1 MNLEAGI
8 WKCVDGVWTVHKRYK
23 SVDWGEINWNQEGQT
38 GCPYCI
44 QELGGDTSQDNFTVY
59 GLSEEGLANGG
70 HCWSC
75 DTTIVSAE
83 KAIEDLENKSSTDGK
98 VTSNSLTKKSVKDFN
113 GIKEESKVSFAS
125 SKVSKDQQKLNDKRL
140 TEEQIAKIHS
150 ETSDTLKI
158 GYRGLDKEVCSELG
172 VRWSYCSSTG
182 KVSEMLVPAYVVED
196 GEPVITGYKVRKI
209 RDNQGN
215 PTKDFYMKGYVGRNN
230 ILFGESKAIADTLII
245 CEGEI
250 DLISVKQMLAPLE
263 AKYKRNIN
271 IVSSMLGASSTVE
284 ALKNSIDFV
293 NKHKKIVLCLDSDDA
308 GKEATKKCLDFLP
321 KDKLFT
327 ANLRYKDPNDYLKNK
342 DTESLAQDVYWNCS
356 PAEDDCIKGSGILL
370 EAMVEAANEGGVEL
384 PFFMSDLKPYLPY
397 FPYDSITLICGSTSI
412 GKTTLL
418 REIILNT
425 VMTSKEMVA
434 VISMEASEQKFA
446 QNLGSRILGT
456 HLNKLSAEEQ
466 KRVITEN
473 QDKLTDVLYNEDGS
487 SRFLFHDGDFE
498 DINEA
503 IKVINRM
510 VKVKNVRCLI
520 LDPIQNLIGSLS
532 NEDQRAFMLFC
543 EKLKKSHNVLFLFGT
558 HFRKVNQM
566 NKSGSDGAVLK
577 EDDVEG
583 SGSITKSAST
593 IIILSRNKNS
603 ECRIEK
609 NTTYISLPKNRE
621 FSDTGELLAKAYYR
635 ASCSR
640 LYPFSFAEQHN
651 FFQDDKFGDIIPE
664 DMGWGVGDDFNMDE
678 MVDNSD
684 VGKFVE
690 EVVSEED
697 EESLPF

>member
-1 MNLEAGI
+1 MI
-8 WKCVDGVWTVHKRYK
+8 WSEVDGVWRVTKRFRG
-23 SVDWGEINWNQEGQT
+23 VDWSEIDFSYEHKTQCPVCAEAGLDESANNLHIYGEDEN
-38 GCPYCI
+38 
-44 QELGGDTSQDNFTVY
+44 
-59 GLSEEGLANGG
+59 GLPRGAFCFADG
-70 HCWSC
+70 
-75 DTTIVSAE
+75 TTIVSVD
-83 KAIEDLENKSSTDGK
+83 KAIEDEQNKSSTDGK
-98 VTSNSLTKKSVKDFN
+98 IQSNSLTKKSN
-113 GIKEESKVSFAS
+113 IKEESKVSFAS
-125 SKVSKDQQKLNDKRL
+125 GKMSRDEQKLREKRL
-140 TEEQIAKIHS
+140 TQEQIDKVHS
-150 ETSDTLKI
+150 ETSAELLV
-158 GYRGLDKEVCSELG
+158 GYRGLDKEVCAELG
-172 VRWSYCSSTG
+172 VRWSYCPTSG

-196 GEPVITGYKVRKI
+196 GEPVLTGYKVRKV
-209 RDNQGN
+209 RDRDGK
-215 PTKDFYMKGYVGRNN
+215 PAKDFYMKGYVGRSN
-230 ILFGESKAIADTLII
+230 ILFGEGKAIADTLII

-271 IVSSMLGASSTVE
+271 VVSSMLGASSTVD

-293 NKHKKIVLCLDSDDA
+293 NKHKKIILCLDSDDA

-342 DTESLAQDVYWNCS
+342 DPELIQQDVYWNCS
-356 PAEDDCIKGSGILL
+356 PAEEDCIKGSGILL
-370 EAMVEAANEGGVEL
+370 EAMVQAADEGGVEL
-384 PFFMSDLKPYLPY
+384 PFFMNDLKPYLPY

-446 QNLGSRILGT
+446 QNLGSRILGV

-466 KRVITEN
+466 KQIILDN
-473 QDKLTDVLYNEDGS
+473 QDKLAEVLYKEDGS

-498 DINEA
+498 DVNEA

-510 VKVKNVRCLI
+510 VKVKNVRCVI

-558 HFRKVNQM
+558 HFRKVSQM

-640 LYPFSFAEQHN
+640 LYPFSYAEQHN
-651 FFQDDKFGDIIPE
+651 FFQDDKFGDVIP
-664 DMGWGVGDDFNMDE
+664 DDIGWGVGDDFNMDE

-684 VGKFVE
+684 IGKFVE
-690 EVVSEED
+690 EVFNEED

>member
-1 MNLEAGI
+1 M
-8 WKCVDGVWTVHKRYK
+8 D
-23 SVDWGEINWNQEGQT
+23 
-38 GCPYCI
+38 
-44 QELGGDTSQDNFTVY
+44 
-59 GLSEEGLANGG
+59 
-70 HCWSC
+70 
-75 DTTIVSAE
+75 
-83 KAIEDLENKSSTDGK
+83 
-98 VTSNSLTKKSVKDFN
+98 KD
-113 GIKEESKVSFAS
+113 
-125 SKVSKDQQKLNDKRL
+125 
-140 TEEQIAKIHS
+140 
-150 ETSDTLKI
+150 
-158 GYRGLDKEVCSELG
+158 VCFELG
-172 VRWSYCSSTG
+172 VRWSYCPSSG
-182 KVSEMLVPAYVVED
+182 KVTEILVPAYVVED
-196 GEPVITGYKVRKI
+196 GEQVLTGYKVRKV
-209 RDNQGN
+209 RDRDGK
-215 PTKDFYMKGYVGRNN
+215 PTKDFYMKGYVGKNN
-230 ILFGESKAIADTLII
+230 ILFGETKAIADTLII

-271 IVSSMLGASSTVE
+271 VVSSMLGASSTVD

-293 NKHKKIVLCLDSDDA
+293 NKHKKIILCLDSDDA
-308 GKEATKKCLDFLP
+308 GKEATNKCLDFLP

-327 ANLRYKDPNDYLKNK
+327 ANLRYKDPNEYLKNK
-342 DTESLAQDVYWNCS
+342 DTESLSSDVYWNCS
-356 PAEDDCIKGSGILL
+356 PAEEDCIKGSGILL
-370 EAMVEAANEGGVEL
+370 EAMVEAADEGGVEL

-397 FPYDSITLICGSTSI
+397 FPYDSITLVCGSTSI

-446 QNLGSRILGT
+446 QNLGSRILGV

-466 KRVITEN
+466 KQVILDN
-473 QDKLTDVLYNEDGS
+473 QDKLTEVLYNEDGS

-498 DINEA
+498 DVNEA
-503 IKVINRM
+503 IRVINRM
-510 VKVKNVRCLI
+510 VKVKNVRCII

-558 HFRKVNQM
+558 HFRKVSQM

-603 ECRIEK
+603 DCRIEK

-651 FFQDDKFGDIIPE
+651 FFQDDKFGDIIH
-664 DMGWGVGDDFNMDE
+664 DDIGWGVGDDFSMDDI
-678 MVDNSD
+678 VDNSEI
-684 VGKFVE
+684 GKVIE
-690 EVVSEED
+690 EVINEKDED
-697 EESLPF
+697 LLPF

>member
-1 MNLEAGI
+1 MMWSNVNGEWKVLKMYKGVSWENIDFSYEHKTACPVCRSQGNDESGDNLHIFGEDENGLPRGAF
-8 WKCVDGVWTVHKRYK
+8 CFSDG
-23 SVDWGEINWNQEGQT
+23 
-38 GCPYCI
+38 
-44 QELGGDTSQDNFTVY
+44 
-59 GLSEEGLANGG
+59 
-70 HCWSC
+70 
-75 DTTIVSAE
+75 TTIISVAV
-83 KAIEDLENKSSTDGK
+83 ALEDEQNKSSLSGK
-98 VTSNSLTKKSVKDFN
+98 VISSML
-113 GIKEESKVSFAS
+113 S
-125 SKVSKDQQKLNDKRL
+125 SKRNKDESSNIKQENSVAFGTNSAFSTNSGKLSRDQQKLAEKRL
-140 TEEQIAKIHS
+140 TQEQIDRIHS
-150 ETSDTLKI
+150 ETSDELKVNF
-158 GYRGLDKEVCSELG
+158 RGLDKDVCKELN
-172 VRWSYCSSTG
+172 VRWSYCPASG

-196 GEPVITGYKVRKI
+196 GEPVLTGYKVRKV
-209 RDNQGN
+209 RDRDGK

-230 ILFGESKAIADTLII
+230 ILFGEGKAIADTLII

-271 IVSSMLGASSTVE
+271 VVSSMLGASSTVD

-293 NKHKKIVLCLDSDDA
+293 NKHKKIILCLDSDDA

-342 DTESLAQDVYWNCS
+342 SEEFLATDVYWNCS
-356 PAEDDCIKGSGILL
+356 PAEEDSIKGSGILL
-370 EAMVEAANEGGVEL
+370 EAMVAAADEGGVEL
-384 PFFMSDLKPYLPY
+384 PFFMNDLKPYLPY
-397 FPYDSITLICGSTSI
+397 FPYDSITLVCGSTSI

-425 VMTSKEMVA
+425 VMTTKEMVA

-446 QNLGSRILGT
+446 QNLGSRILGV

-466 KRVITEN
+466 KKVILEN
-473 QDKLTDVLYNEDGS
+473 HDKLTEVLYNEDGS

-510 VKVKNVRCLI
+510 VKVKNVRCVI
-520 LDPIQNLIGSLS
+520 LDPIQNLIGNLS

-558 HFRKVNQM
+558 HFRKVSQM

-603 ECRIEK
+603 EDPVEK

-664 DMGWGVGDDFNMDE
+664 DIGWGVGDDFNMDE
-678 MVDNSD
+678 LVDNAEI
-684 VGKFVE
+684 GNFTEVE
-690 EVVSEED
+690 IEE
-697 EESLPF
+697 ELPF

>member
-1 MNLEAGI
+1 MI
-8 WKCVDGVWTVHKRYK
+8 WEEVDGDWKVLKRYK
-23 SVDWGEINWNQEGQT
+23 SVDWSEIAWSVEGHI
-38 GCPYCI
+38 GCPYCT
-44 QELGGDTSQDNFTVY
+44 QELGGDNSQDNFMVY
-59 GLSEEGLANGG
+59 GLDENGLPRGG
-70 HCWSC
+70 FCFSC
-75 DTTIVSAE
+75 NTTIVSVE
-83 KAIEDLENKSSTDGK
+83 KAMYDEENKSSTNGK
-98 VTSNSLTKKSVKDFN
+98 IVPSERNLLTKKSN
-113 GIKEESKVSFAS
+113 INSIKEESKVSFAS
-125 SKVSKDQQKLNDKRL
+125 NKLSKDQQKLNDKRL
-140 TEEQIAKIHS
+140 SEEQITKIHS
-150 ETSDTLKI
+150 ETSDTLKV
-158 GYRGLDKEVCSELG
+158 GFRGLDKDVCFELG
-172 VRWSYCSSTG
+172 VRWSYCPSSG
-182 KVSEMLVPAYVVED
+182 KVSEMLVPAYIVED
-196 GEPVITGYKVRKI
+196 GEQVLTGYKVRKV
-209 RDNQGN
+209 RDRDGE
-215 PTKDFYMKGYVGRNN
+215 PTKDFYMKGYVGKNN
-230 ILFGESKAIADTLII
+230 ILFGETKAIADTLII

-271 IVSSMLGASSTVE
+271 VVSSMLGASSTVD

-308 GKEATKKCLDFLP
+308 GKEATNKCLDFLP

-327 ANLRYKDPNDYLKNK
+327 ANLRYKDPNEYLKNK
-342 DTESLAQDVYWNCS
+342 DTESLPQDVYWNCS
-356 PAEDDCIKGSGILL
+356 PAEEDCIKGSGILL
-370 EAMVEAANEGGVEL
+370 EAMVEAADEGGVEL

-397 FPYDSITLICGSTSI
+397 FPYDSITLVCGSTSI

-446 QNLGSRILGT
+446 QNLGSRILGV

-466 KRVITEN
+466 KQVILDN
-473 QDKLTDVLYNEDGS
+473 QDKLTEVLYNEDGS

-498 DINEA
+498 DVNEA
-503 IKVINRM
+503 IRVINRM
-510 VKVKNVRCLI
+510 VKVKNVRCII

-558 HFRKVNQM
+558 HFRKVSQM

-603 ECRIEK
+603 DCRIEK

-651 FFQDDKFGDIIPE
+651 FFQDDKFGDIIP
-664 DMGWGVGDDFNMDE
+664 DDIGWGVGEDFSMDDI
-678 MVDNSD
+678 VDNSEISKVLED
-684 VGKFVE
+684 VE
-690 EVVSEED
+690 NED
-697 EESLPF
+697 NLPF

>member
-1 MNLEAGI
+1 MWSNVNGEWKVLKMYKGVSWENIDFSYEHKTACPVCRSQGNDESGDNLHIFGEDENGLPRGAF
-8 WKCVDGVWTVHKRYK
+8 CFSDG
-23 SVDWGEINWNQEGQT
+23 
-38 GCPYCI
+38 
-44 QELGGDTSQDNFTVY
+44 
-59 GLSEEGLANGG
+59 
-70 HCWSC
+70 
-75 DTTIVSAE
+75 TTIISVAV
-83 KAIEDLENKSSTDGK
+83 ALEDEQNKSSLSGK
-98 VTSNSLTKKSVKDFN
+98 VISSML
-113 GIKEESKVSFAS
+113 S
-125 SKVSKDQQKLNDKRL
+125 SKRNKDESSNIKQENSVAFGTNSAFSTNSGKLSRDQQKLAEKRL
-140 TEEQIAKIHS
+140 TQEQIDRIHS
-150 ETSDTLKI
+150 ETSDELKVNF
-158 GYRGLDKEVCSELG
+158 RGLDKDVCKELN
-172 VRWSYCSSTG
+172 VRWSYCPASG

-196 GEPVITGYKVRKI
+196 GEPVLTGYKVRKV
-209 RDNQGN
+209 RDRDGK

-230 ILFGESKAIADTLII
+230 ILFGEGKAIADTLII

-271 IVSSMLGASSTVE
+271 VVSSMLGASSTVD

-293 NKHKKIVLCLDSDDA
+293 NKHKKIILCLDSDDA

-342 DTESLAQDVYWNCS
+342 SEEFLATDVYWNCS
-356 PAEDDCIKGSGILL
+356 PAEEDSIKGSGILL
-370 EAMVEAANEGGVEL
+370 EAMVAAADEGGVEL
-384 PFFMSDLKPYLPY
+384 PFFMNDLKPYLPY
-397 FPYDSITLICGSTSI
+397 FPYDSITLVCGSTSI

-425 VMTSKEMVA
+425 VMTTKEMVA

-446 QNLGSRILGT
+446 QNLGSRILGV

-466 KRVITEN
+466 KKVILEN
-473 QDKLTDVLYNEDGS
+473 HDKLTEVLYNEDGS

-510 VKVKNVRCLI
+510 VKVKNVRCVI
-520 LDPIQNLIGSLS
+520 LDPIQNLIGNLS

-558 HFRKVNQM
+558 HFRKVSQM

-603 ECRIEK
+603 EDPVEK

-664 DMGWGVGDDFNMDE
+664 DIGWGVGDDFNMDE
-678 MVDNSD
+678 LVDNAEI
-684 VGKFVE
+684 GNFTEVE
-690 EVVSEED
+690 IEE
-697 EESLPF
+697 ELPF

>member
-1 MNLEAGI
+1 MI
-8 WKCVDGVWTVHKRYK
+8 WEQVDGEWVVNKRYK
-23 SVDWGEINWNQEGQT
+23 GVDWSGIIWTEEGHV
-38 GCPYCI
+38 GCPYCM
-44 QELGGDTSQDNFTVY
+44 QELGGDNSQDNFMVY
-59 GLSEEGLANGG
+59 GLDEDDLPNGG
-70 HCWSC
+70 HCFSC
-75 DTTIVSAE
+75 QSTIISVAV
-83 KAIEDLENKSSTDGK
+83 ALEDEQNKSSLSGK
-98 VTSNSLTKKSVKDFN
+98 VISSML
-113 GIKEESKVSFAS
+113 S
-125 SKVSKDQQKLNDKRL
+125 SKRNKDESSNIKQESSVAFGTNSSKLSRDQQKLAEKRL
-140 TEEQIAKIHS
+140 TQEQIDRIHS
-150 ETSDTLKI
+150 ETSGELKV
-158 GYRGLDKEVCSELG
+158 GYRGLDKDVCKELG
-172 VRWSYCSSTG
+172 VRWSYCPTSG

-196 GEPVITGYKVRKI
+196 GEPVLTGYKVRKV
-209 RDNQGN
+209 RDRDGK

-230 ILFGESKAIADTLII
+230 ILFGEGKAIADTLII

-271 IVSSMLGASSTVE
+271 VVSSMLGASSTVD

-293 NKHKKIVLCLDSDDA
+293 NKHKKIILCLDSDDA

-342 DTESLAQDVYWNCS
+342 SEEFLATDVYWNCS
-356 PAEDDCIKGSGILL
+356 PAEEDSIKGSGILL
-370 EAMVEAANEGGVEL
+370 EAMVAAADEGGVEL
-384 PFFMSDLKPYLPY
+384 PFFMNDLKPYLPY
-397 FPYDSITLICGSTSI
+397 FPYDSITLVCGSTSI

-425 VMTSKEMVA
+425 VMTTKEMVA

-446 QNLGSRILGT
+446 QNLGSRILGV

-466 KRVITEN
+466 KKVILEN
-473 QDKLTDVLYNEDGS
+473 QDKLTEVLYNEDGS

-510 VKVKNVRCLI
+510 VKVKNVRCVI
-520 LDPIQNLIGSLS
+520 LDPIQNLIGNLS

-558 HFRKVNQM
+558 HFRKVSQM

-603 ECRIEK
+603 EDPVEK

-640 LYPFSFAEQHN
+640 LYPFSYAEQHN
-651 FFQDDKFGDIIPE
+651 FFKDDKFGDIIP
-664 DMGWGVGDDFNMDE
+664 DDIGWGVGDDFNMDE
-678 MVDNSD
+678 LVDNSEIGD
-684 VGKFVE
+684 FTEVE
-690 EVVSEED
+690 IEE
-697 EESLPF
+697 ELPF

>member
-1 MNLEAGI
+1 MI
-8 WKCVDGVWTVHKRYK
+8 WSEVDGVWRVTKRFRG
-23 SVDWGEINWNQEGQT
+23 VDWSNIDFSYEHKTQCPVCAEAGLDESANNLHIYGEDEN
-38 GCPYCI
+38 
-44 QELGGDTSQDNFTVY
+44 
-59 GLSEEGLANGG
+59 GLPRGAFCFADG
-70 HCWSC
+70 
-75 DTTIVSAE
+75 TTIVSVE
-83 KAIEDLENKSSTDGK
+83 KALLDEQNKSSTDGK
-98 VTSNSLTKKSVKDFN
+98 IQSNSLTKKSN
-113 GIKEESKVSFAS
+113 IKEESKVSFAS
-125 SKVSKDQQKLNDKRL
+125 GKMSKDEQKLREKRL
-140 TEEQIAKIHS
+140 TQEQIDKVHS
-150 ETSDTLKI
+150 ETSAELLV
-158 GYRGLDKEVCSELG
+158 GYRGLDKEVCAELG
-172 VRWSYCSSTG
+172 VRWSYCPTSG

-196 GEPVITGYKVRKI
+196 GEPVLTGYKVRKV
-209 RDNQGN
+209 RDRDGK
-215 PTKDFYMKGYVGRNN
+215 PAKDFYMKGYVGRSN
-230 ILFGESKAIADTLII
+230 ILFGEGKAIADTLII

-271 IVSSMLGASSTVE
+271 VVSSMLGASSTVD

-293 NKHKKIVLCLDSDDA
+293 NKHKKIILCLDSDDA

-342 DTESLAQDVYWNCS
+342 DPELIQQDVYWNCS
-356 PAEDDCIKGSGILL
+356 PAEEDCIKGSGILL
-370 EAMVEAANEGGVEL
+370 EAMVQAADEGGVEL
-384 PFFMSDLKPYLPY
+384 PFFMNDLKPYLPY

-446 QNLGSRILGT
+446 QNLGSRILGV

-466 KRVITEN
+466 KQIILDN
-473 QDKLTDVLYNEDGS
+473 QDKLAEVLYKEDGS

-498 DINEA
+498 DVNEA

-510 VKVKNVRCLI
+510 VKVKNVRCVI

-558 HFRKVNQM
+558 HFRKVSQM

-640 LYPFSFAEQHN
+640 LYPFSYAEQHN
-651 FFQDDKFGDIIPE
+651 FFQDDKFGDVIP
-664 DMGWGVGDDFNMDE
+664 DDIGWGVGDDFNMDE

-684 VGKFVE
+684 IGKFVE
-690 EVVSEED
+690 EVFNEED